1 MLLNTSGNATRNAC
15 HADVRL
21 GDASNKASINPA
33 GRTIYD
39 TDGATAVLTWD
50 LSAWLLYFSATN
62 RWDATQFLVDASG
75 AITLD
80 AGAALTLTAV
90 AASTWT
96 FTNKVD
102 WTVGAA
108 SNWTFT
114 GQLDFN
120 CVGGALDIEADGVN
134 IIDRTGNT
142 NTLNIGLGGG
152 LWADIHILSTDMDIV
167 AANLDVGTNGSP
179 CTTLDIWTAALN
191 FNGEAGVDI
200 TNWTTK
206 GGLTG
211 TGVTAMTI
219 QVPDGSGGTKDIEI
233 LARAL

>member
-1 MLLNTSGNATRNAC
+1 
-15 HADVRL
+15 V
-21 GDASNKASINPA
+21 
-33 GRTIYD
+33 
-39 TDGATAVLTWD
+39 
-50 LSAWLLYFSATN
+50 
-62 RWDATQFLVDASG
+62 
-75 AITLD
+75 TLD

-108 SNWTFT
+108 STWTFSNNLTINVAKYTITATDDIVITCDDGSWNPKEDGNKYLFLGTTT
-114 GQLDFN
+114 GPYRWSEIEANAYSIKLYGAGSGSLYL
-120 CVGGALDIEADGVN
+120 GGAAGLAHSNIYYNGVDGV
-134 IIDRTGNT
+134 
-142 NTLNIGLGGG
+142 
-152 LWADIHILSTDMDIV
+152 S
-167 AANLDVGTNGSP
+167 
-179 CTTLDIWTAALN
+179 
-191 FNGEAGVDI
+191 I

-219 QVPDGSGGTKDIEI
+219 QVPDGSGGTKDIEV